1 MFSPAGVLDRCW
13 IAFPPTNGRGRDVGL
28 FTELK
33 EWLPAAFGGS
43 GLLVAARLW
52 FDARQARKSEKAA
65 KDVQRTDLVRIAQ
78 DAAGAVIADLR
89 KEADRLREQLDKLDA
104 EFATFRKA
112 HDTMIADKEAE
123 LALLRGKVRAL
134 EATVDAYERL
144 LTANNIPHEKPAQP
158 FFELRESELWP
169 MPPQPGVTP

>member
-1 MFSPAGVLDRCW
+1 MYLTAGVVGPCSIVRH
-13 IAFPPTNGRGRDVGL
+13 AGYGRDVDL
-28 FTELK
+28 PQLLK
-33 EWLPAAFGGS
+33 EWVLPLGGLGGLAAS
-43 GLLVAARLW
+43 VKLW
-52 FDARQARKSEKAA
+52 IDASAARKSEKATKA
-65 KDVQRTDLVRIAQ
+65 TQRTDLIKIAQ

-89 KEADRLREQLDKLDA
+89 AEVDRLHKQLAEVHA
-104 EFATFRKA
+104 EFGSFRKA
-112 HDTMIADKEAE
+112 HDSMIADKEAE

-169 MPPQPGVTP
+169 LPPPAGAT